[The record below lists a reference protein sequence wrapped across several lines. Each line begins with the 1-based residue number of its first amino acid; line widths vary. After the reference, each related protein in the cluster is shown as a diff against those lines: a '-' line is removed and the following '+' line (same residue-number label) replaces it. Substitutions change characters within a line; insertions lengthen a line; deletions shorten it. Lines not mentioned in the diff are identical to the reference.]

1 MINKN
6 FIPKKEREARSKLT
20 KLINCYP
27 FVKGSV
33 VTSGRKC
40 GKPQCK
46 CAKGEKHLSTYL
58 SIKHNGKRQ
67 MVCVP
72 KQFKKDV
79 HAWVKTYKEIITSID
94 IISDYHIR
102 HLIKLKAQ
110 DQND

>member
-1 MINKN
+1 MEHKN
-6 FIPKKEREARSKLT
+6 FIPQKEREVRSKLT
-20 KLINCYP
+20 KLINYSQ
-27 FVKGSV
+27 FIKGGV

-46 CAKGEKHLSTYL
+46 CTKGEKHLSTYL

-94 IISDYHIR
+94 IISDYHIQ